1 MPTGNPPPTE
11 RPWQVILEQ
20 IRSQNHATIEAV
32 ESLRAALVRRLESV
46 DEDSR
51 ARDSLL
57 ELAVRDLIEALAR
70 LESRM
75 SALERRRA

>member
-1 MPTGNPPPTE
+1 MPGAE
-11 RPWQVILEQ
+11 RSWQVILEQ

-32 ESLRAALVRRLESV
+32 ESLRSALVQRLETA

-51 ARDSLL
+51 TRDSLL

-70 LESRM
+70 LESRV
-75 SALERRRA
+75 SALERRLA

>member
-1 MPTGNPPPTE
+1 MPTGNPRAE

-32 ESLRAALVRRLESV
+32 ESLRAALVQRLEST

-51 ARDSLL
+51 SRDSLL
-57 ELAVRDLIEALAR
+57 ELAVRDLIEAMAR
-70 LESRM
+70 LESRV
-75 SALERRRA
+75 SALERRLA

>member
-1 MPTGNPPPTE
+1 MTTGNPRAE
-11 RPWQVILEQ
+11 RSWQVILEQ

-32 ESLRAALVRRLESV
+32 ESLRAALVQRLESV

-70 LESRM
+70 LESRV
-75 SALERRRA
+75 SALERRLA

>member
-1 MPTGNPPPTE
+1 MPGPE
-11 RPWQVILEQ
+11 RSWQVILEQ

-32 ESLRAALVRRLESV
+32 ESLRAALVQRLETA

-51 ARDSLL
+51 SRDSLL

-70 LESRM
+70 LESRV
-75 SALERRRA
+75 SALERRLA